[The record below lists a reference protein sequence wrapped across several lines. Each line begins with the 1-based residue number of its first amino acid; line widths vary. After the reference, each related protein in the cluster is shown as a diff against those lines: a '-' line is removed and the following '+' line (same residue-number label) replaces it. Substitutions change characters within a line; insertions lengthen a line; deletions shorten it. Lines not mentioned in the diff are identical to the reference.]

1 MHSSASDLQTFWV
14 SLGTPDQSV
23 QVKVHINHVCNGV
36 TKLVF
41 CTHLCCIHK
50 QVSIQVDFLHALNA
64 FLSNTVHNISS
75 GGSLHARQRDDRL
88 KEDMPVRGYVS
99 RAFYA

>member
-14 SLGTPDQSV
+14 SLGAPDQSV
-23 QVKVHINHVCNGV
+23 NHVCNGV

-75 GGSLHARQRDDRL
+75 GGSLHARQHDDRL
-88 KEDMPVRGYVS
+88 KEDMPVTGYVS